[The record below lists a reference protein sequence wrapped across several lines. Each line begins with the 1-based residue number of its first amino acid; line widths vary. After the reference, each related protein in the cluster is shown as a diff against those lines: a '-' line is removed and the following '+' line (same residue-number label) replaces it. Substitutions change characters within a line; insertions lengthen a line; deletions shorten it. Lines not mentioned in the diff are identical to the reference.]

1 LRDPP
6 FILRFLAGFCAYLH
20 TGVVTEILTPPRA
33 PARPHPPSLR
43 VAFGGGAAFF
53 LIGLLVAVYGPLIPI
68 LRSTFGGSATAA
80 SLLVSAHFAGSVLGV
95 LMAGAAERRSTFGT
109 RFLVELTV
117 VSAGAFVLVVAP
129 SWPALLG
136 GAFLLGLG
144 FGGLDLDLN
153 VYFASAYGE
162 RGAVVL
168 NLLSAAF
175 GVGAVAG
182 PLLVVVTD
190 GNRFGIGLTYLAL
203 ALVTMPLLAGAR
215 TAPPARPPRGSATA
229 FGRPLILAAF
239 LVLFLLYVGA
249 ETGVASWA
257 ATYLIEVA
265 GAGADT
271 AAGATA
277 IFWIAFT
284 LGRLLAAPLSLRLP
298 PARLVPLTLLLAT
311 ASMALAWWPPAA
323 GYSFVLTGLFLAP
336 VFPTALSWLVQVT
349 PAAGTA
355 TALVIAGASF
365 GPILVSPLIGLTHDR
380 LGPAAIAPA
389 LAAVITLDLV
399 LALTLRRVRPTH

>member
-1 LRDPP
+1 M
-6 FILRFLAGFCAYLH
+6 A
-20 TGVVTEILTPPRA
+20 EIFAPSPAPVRPR
-33 PARPHPPSLR
+33 PPSLR
-43 VAFGGGAAFF
+43 VAVGGGAAFF
-53 LIGLLVAVYGPLIPI
+53 LIGLLVAVYGPLIPV
-68 LRSTFGGSATAA
+68 LRATFGGSATAA

-95 LMAGAAERRSTFGT
+95 LTAGVADRRSTFRV
-109 RFLVELTV
+109 RFLVELAV
-117 VSAGAFVLVVAP
+117 VAAGALVLMAAP
-129 SWPALLG
+129 AWPVLLG

-175 GVGAVAG
+175 GVGAVTG
-182 PLLVVVTD
+182 PLLVAATD
-190 GNRFGIGLTYLAL
+190 GNRLTIGLTYLVIAV
-203 ALVTMPLLAGAR
+203 ATMPLLAGA
-215 TAPPARPPRGSATA
+215 PALQPAGPPRDRATA
-229 FGRPLILAAF
+229 GGRTLIVAAF

-257 ATYLIEVA
+257 ATYLIEVV
-265 GAGADT
+265 GTSADT

-277 IFWIAFT
+277 TFWVAFT
-284 LGRLLAAPLSLRLP
+284 AGRLLAAPLSLRLP

-323 GYSFVLTGLFLAP
+323 GYSFILTGLFLAP
-336 VFPTALSWLVQVT
+336 VFPTALSWLVQVI
-349 PAAGTA
+349 PAAGA
-355 TALVIAGASF
+355 STALVIAGASF
-365 GPILVSPLIGLTHDR
+365 GPVLISPLIGLTHDR

-389 LAAVITLDLV
+389 LVAVILLDLG
-399 LALTLRRVRPTH
+399 LAVALRRSRR

>member
-1 LRDPP
+1 MAETFAPSRAPS
-6 FILRFLAGFCAYLH
+6 LAG
-20 TGVVTEILTPPRA
+20 
-33 PARPHPPSLR
+33 PPSLR
-43 VAFGGGAAFF
+43 VAIGGGAAFF
-53 LIGLLVAVYGPLIPI
+53 LIGLLVAVYGPLIPV
-68 LRSTFGGSATAA
+68 LRASFGGSATAA
-80 SLLVSAHFAGSVLGV
+80 GLLVSAHFAGSVLGV
-95 LMAGAAERRSTFGT
+95 LAAGAAGRSTSRT
-109 RFLVELTV
+109 RFLVALAFV
-117 VSAGAFVLVVAP
+117 AAGAVVLAAAP
-129 SWPALLG
+129 SWPVLLG

-182 PLLVVVTD
+182 PLLVAATD
-190 GNRFGIGLTYLAL
+190 GNRLVIGLTYLVIAL
-203 ALVTMPLLAGAR
+203 GTMPLLAGAR
-215 TAPPARPPRGSATA
+215 SLPPAGPARGRGTVV
-229 FGRPLILAAF
+229 GRPLIVAAF

-257 ATYLIEVA
+257 ATYLIEVV
-265 GAGADT
+265 GTGADT

-277 IFWIAFT
+277 AFWVAFT
-284 LGRLLAAPLSLRLP
+284 VGRLLAAPLSLRLP
-298 PARLVPLTLLLAT
+298 PARLVPLTLLLA
-311 ASMALAWWPPAA
+311 AVSMALAWWPPAA

-336 VFPTALSWLVQVT
+336 VFPTALSWFVQAT
-349 PAAGTA
+349 PAAGPS

-365 GPILVSPLIGLTHDR
+365 GPILISPLIGLTHDR

-389 LAAVITLDLV
+389 LAAVIILDLG
-399 LALTLRRVRPTH
+399 LAVALRRPR